1 METTQHADNSPT
13 DNVSHLPEPYD
24 WRGRVYKHVQGLPA
38 IFVWF
43 RLMEI
48 GAAALKLDFK
58 LTRDYSSVLLGALSG
73 LVVYEL
79 VVFLIHKFRR
89 HRSGREVLEPTEGGD
104 GVGLTPAQDSVAKR
118 FKVRMPFEGGLPLS
132 LLIQA
137 FVACAFVE
145 TVLVLFWCWAFNL
158 LPGIDIPYL
167 YAFVYAWPVALIG
180 FYGKRAD
187 RFLKASYGWNKD
199 AFGDRSGKP
208 REVVEWSELRKS
220 SIATTVC
227 TGIAYCSL
235 LKAFVEARP
244 EWAWGVV
251 FAFIMLVLF
260 SAALFLWSGF
270 GKREPKRDEP
280 TNE

>member
-1 METTQHADNSPT
+1 MELNKDADNHLA
-13 DNVSHLPEPYD
+13 DNVAVLREPYD

-38 IFVWF
+38 MFVWF
-43 RLMEI
+43 RVLEI
-48 GAAALKLDFK
+48 GAKALKLDFK
-58 LTRDYSSVLLGALSG
+58 LTRDYSSVLLGAFGG

-89 HRSGREVLEPTEGGD
+89 HRPGREVLEPIEGGD

-118 FKVRMPFEGGLPLS
+118 FKVAMPFEGRLPLS
-132 LLIQA
+132 FLIQA

-145 TVLVLFWCWAFNL
+145 TVLVLFWCWVSNL
-158 LPGIDIPYL
+158 FPGIDIPYL
-167 YAFVYAWPVALIG
+167 YAFAYAWPVALIG

-187 RFLKASYGWNKD
+187 RYLEASYKWNKD
-199 AFGDRSGKP
+199 AFWDRSGKP
-208 REVVEWSELRKS
+208 REVVEWSELRKT
-220 SIATTVC
+220 SIVTTVC
-227 TGIAYCSL
+227 TVIAYCSL
-235 LKAFVEARP
+235 LNAFVEERT

-251 FAFIMLVLF
+251 FAFIMLVFF
-260 SAALFLWSGF
+260 SAAFFLWSGF